1 MIEEAKDEWEKGN
14 HHLNRRDQV
23 EAQRKRNAKANL
35 TDQQRFE
42 LIIED
47 TEERMWN
54 LHRDPDIDQLQVPT

>member
-1 MIEEAKDEWEKGN
+1 MIEEAKAEWEIGN
-14 HHLNRRDQV
+14 HNLNRKDQV
-23 EAQRKRNAKANL
+23 EQRKRNAKAIL